1 MRAVFVRKAFEN
13 ATTQPGDENP
23 AKQIQFIDVSKF
35 VYCVFNWFAYDWEIS
50 GPLTASSFL
59 GLLKY

>member
-23 AKQIQFIDVSKF
+23 AKQIQFIDVNKF
-35 VYCVFNWFAYDWEIS
+35 VYCVFN
-50 GPLTASSFL
+50 
-59 GLLKY
+59 